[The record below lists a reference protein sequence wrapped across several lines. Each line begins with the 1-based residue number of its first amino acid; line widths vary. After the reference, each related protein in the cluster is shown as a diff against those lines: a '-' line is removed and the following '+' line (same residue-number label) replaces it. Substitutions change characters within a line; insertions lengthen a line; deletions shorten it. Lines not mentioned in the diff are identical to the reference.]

1 MTNVSQALHEP
12 RTAHKASAIMA
23 AGFLTIL
30 TLAGGCSD
38 DDPTEATAPNHGLT
52 VVVTGSGLGTVTS
65 QPAGISCRAD
75 GGTCTSPFPEGTQV
89 TLTGSPDQGSAFT
102 GWSGACAGANCIVT
116 MDGPKTVG
124 AAFSQ
129 GLVSA
134 DIGPAG
140 GSLVSADG
148 ELTLAFP
155 AGALGTTQ
163 KITIQTI
170 DPAAPG
176 NEFAGVD
183 VRRAYQLGP
192 DGLTFPFPVSVTL
205 RSSQQPVKVDSSVQL
220 FPEFLL
226 IAANGGP
233 IELLDNPRL
242 QMEGDS
248 VVVRGELSHF
258 STLVDFAFDG
268 DVFFSATNVPDELT
282 IGSTFTAVAR
292 MGNNAE
298 GSVKVVG
305 NARYS
310 DKSSA
315 PIQAEPP
322 ASDVPLQL
330 VGTAFE
336 GSFAHSCTGPGLGV
350 YGGEL
355 SAQVDIPI
363 KNQTIRGETFAT
375 LRKVILCREPGT
387 RVLTVSRTGGAFEDG
402 TIVSQPTG
410 IVCGGAAEQACTAA
424 FTEGTEVALTFVA
437 DPGSGAS
444 VSYGGAG
451 TGTGATRTVVMDQ
464 NQSVTAKF
472 LYQLF
477 VTVNGNGTVVDQ
489 PGGQNISCSEGGGGT
504 CQASFERN
512 SPVPL
517 EALPGAG
524 STFTGWSGDCTGTNP
539 VTSVQM
545 TQLRSCTATFAT
557 PPVLAAPT
565 LWTRLDV
572 MGPATQ
578 ASGTI
583 RATSGVAP
591 SSIYAV
597 GLKDE
602 LGNDVLIRYNGGV
615 VTGWILPFQPFTGQ
629 GVNDV
634 YANPVTGEVLVAGD
648 QGLAECTTT
657 GCTLTA
663 LPGFDSG
670 TDDMVGVG
678 GNGTSS
684 VAVASNNLGEINEIW
699 IRTSSGSSWNR
710 TTFAGFEQSGS
721 NQKRTPVV
729 VTANNDIHIGN
740 VKDAGGFE
748 KGVARYNGLDWN
760 LISTGFTNVLD
771 IAGTTNN
778 LYFVG
783 HPNGTPSRVLRY
795 DGASVATLHSE
806 SGAFLNT
813 VCMTPGGPVAA
824 VGAATGGG
832 GGSLIVTLPANGA
845 AADAEATPDPQS
857 GCELFNDSGTGNFLA
872 HFLATPLERL
882 LDLIIEINILGA
894 ILSQGT
900 VDEPLPMVQ
909 GPLQSGL
916 VAGTAIDNTYFGVG
930 DGGVALRYNGG
941 STQTSIAARDANG
954 DGVTLRGAWAP
965 SGSDAFAAGDNGV
978 VVRYV
983 LGGQWAEMP
992 NPAKGSGTTLFA
1004 VGGSGASDLYAG
1016 GDQGTLIRFNGTS
1029 WTTVNAGLT
1038 GTASVFA
1045 IWASGPNDVYVGGV
1059 GGGGAPM
1066 LRHFNGTSWTAAN
1079 LPALSSDAI
1088 AGIWGSGP
1096 ADVWAIT
1103 QFGVILHWNGTTWSS
1118 DNGQTAQQLPG
1129 AAANIFTSVAGS
1141 APNDVF
1147 ISVAGAVGGI
1157 QGRVLRFDGNS
1168 WSIVHEEPDNTLQG
1182 LAVDPNGTVF
1192 VVGSSGTVL
1201 KGTR

>member
-1 MTNVSQALHEP
+1 
-12 RTAHKASAIMA
+12 
-23 AGFLTIL
+23 
-30 TLAGGCSD
+30 
-38 DDPTEATAPNHGLT
+38 
-52 VVVTGSGLGTVTS
+52 
-65 QPAGISCRAD
+65 
-75 GGTCTSPFPEGTQV
+75 
-89 TLTGSPDQGSAFT
+89 
-102 GWSGACAGANCIVT
+102 
-116 MDGPKTVG
+116 
-124 AAFSQ
+124 
-129 GLVSA
+129 
-134 DIGPAG
+134 
-140 GSLVSADG
+140 
-148 ELTLAFP
+148 
-155 AGALGTTQ
+155 
-163 KITIQTI
+163 
-170 DPAAPG
+170 
-176 NEFAGVD
+176 
-183 VRRAYQLGP
+183 
-192 DGLTFPFPVSVTL
+192 
-205 RSSQQPVKVDSSVQL
+205 
-220 FPEFLL
+220 
-226 IAANGGP
+226 
-233 IELLDNPRL
+233 
-242 QMEGDS
+242 
-248 VVVRGELSHF
+248 
-258 STLVDFAFDG
+258 VDFAFDG

-402 TIVSQPTG
+402 TIVSQPAG

-444 VSYGGAG
+444 VSYSGAG
-451 TGTGATRTVVMDQ
+451 TGTGATRTVTMDQ

-489 PGGQNISCSEGGGGT
+489 PGGQNISCGEGGGGT

-545 TQLRSCTATFAT
+545 TQLWSCTATFAT

-565 LWTRLDV
+565 SWTRLNIDGPV
-572 MGPATQ
+572 AQARGAVTATSPMGP
-578 ASGTI
+578 GTI
-583 RATSGVAP
+583 A
-591 SSIYAV
+591 AV
-597 GLKDE
+597 GFKDE
-602 LGNDVLIRYNGGV
+602 FDNDVLLQIGGGM
-615 VTGWILPFQPFTGQ
+615 VTGTVLPFTPSATSRIH
-629 GVNDV
+629 DV
-634 YANPVTGEVLVAGD
+634 YADQVTGNVLVAGD
-648 QGLAECTTT
+648 QGLAECSSA
-657 GCTLTA
+657 GCTIVT
-663 LPGFDSG
+663 LPGFDPVEN
-670 TDDMVGVG
+670 DLVGVG
-678 GNGTSS
+678 GNGSS
-684 VAVASNNLGEINEIW
+684 AAAVAIDAFGTIEAVYRRIAAASGWNAMALQNLVPA
-699 IRTSSGSSWNR
+699 GS
-710 TTFAGFEQSGS
+710 A
-721 NQKRTPVV
+721 QKRMPML
-729 VTANNDIHIGN
+729 VTGDDQIYIGN
-740 VKDAGGFE
+740 LRNPSSFE
-748 KGVARYNGLDWN
+748 SGVARYNGTNWSF
-760 LISTGFTNVLD
+760 ISTGFLNTLD
-771 IAGTTNN
+771 IAGTTND

-783 HPNGTPSRVLRY
+783 HPNGTPSRVLSY
-795 DGASVATLHSE
+795 DGTSVGVVHTENTAFLASVCT
-806 SGAFLNT
+806 
-813 VCMTPGGPVAA
+813 TPGGPVVAGGA
-824 VGAATGGG
+824 AATGGG
-832 GGSLIVTLPANGA
+832 GRIVNLPGNGA
-845 AADAEATPDPQS
+845 APEVVATPNPQS
-857 GCELFNDSGTGNFLA
+857 ACELFPDIFAVAFFGFIFHAEPLDRLDERRFGFSIAGTITSQ
-872 HFLATPLERL
+872 ATVE
-882 LDLIIEINILGA
+882 
-894 ILSQGT
+894 
-900 VDEPLPMVQ
+900 EPLPQVQ

-916 VAGTAIDNTYFGVG
+916 IAGTAIDNTYFGVG

-1192 VVGSSGTVL
+1192 MVGSSGTVL